1 MGMRRVARAGLY
13 VGIASVVLGLSKVH
27 AAAHGYDFTASA
39 RFGWALVFIVL
50 VCFATYAMSLPDLV
64 SSRRNAWLASFGAA
78 VIAAISISVVQL
90 VLGSELLPRSV
101 VFGTALVVVPLGA
114 LAAAAG
120 RDAFSRDKDRDRI
133 LLVADVDDR
142 DALTSELDDHP
153 ERPATVMTAL
163 TIDAARPHDPPDL
176 PVVRAAADSKA
187 NVVVLSRAAQDD
199 DQIVVQAATLHEQGI
214 RVRTLSMFYEQWL
227 GKLPMSELER
237 VSLLFDISEVH
248 APMYARWKRMLDVC
262 AAALALPVLVVLLPF
277 VLLGNAVGN
286 RGPLFFRQPRTGR
299 DGREFE
305 ILKFRTMTPRGS
317 GAGDTTE
324 VNDPRVTTFGGI
336 LRKSHLDEVPQLWNI
351 LRGDLSLVGPRP
363 EQPHLVA
370 QLSAKIPFYGLR
382 HLVRPGLTGWAQ
394 VKYHYGADEADAL
407 EKLQYEFFY
416 LRHQSLE
423 LDARIVVRTLRSV
436 FGGHGR

>member
-1 MGMRRVARAGLY
+1 MQRVARAGLY

-27 AAAHGYDFTASA
+27 AAAHGYDFTASG
-39 RFGWALVFIVL
+39 RFGWALGFIVI
-50 VCFATYAMSLPDLV
+50 VCFATYAMSLPDGV
-64 SSRRNAWLASFGAA
+64 TSRRGAWLASIGASVVAA
-78 VIAAISISVVQL
+78 VAISLVQL
-90 VLGSELLPRSV
+90 ALGSALLPRSV

-120 RDAFSRDKDRDRI
+120 RDAFSRDQERDRV
-133 LLVADVDDR
+133 LLVADIDDR
-142 DALTSELDDHP
+142 DALASELDEHP
-153 ERPATVMTAL
+153 ERPAKLVAAL
-163 TIDAARPHDPPDL
+163 TIDGARPHDPPDL
-176 PVVRAAADSKA
+176 PVVQAATDANA

-199 DQIVVQAATLHEQGI
+199 EQIVVQAAALHEQGI

-227 GKLPMSELER
+227 GKLPVSELER

-248 APMYARWKRMLDVC
+248 APRYARWKRILDVC
-262 AAALALPVLVVLLPF
+262 VGVAALPFLVVLVPA
-277 VLLGNAVGN
+277 VLVGNAFGN

-299 DGREFE
+299 LGGEFE
-305 ILKFRTMTPRGS
+305 ILKFRTMTPRGH

-336 LRKSHLDEVPQLWNI
+336 LRRTHLDEVPQLWNI

-363 EQPHLVA
+363 EQPHLVS
-370 QLSAKIPFYGLR
+370 QLSTKIPFYGLR

-423 LDARIVVRTLRSV
+423 LDARIVVRTMRSV
-436 FGGHGR
+436 LGGRGR

>member
-1 MGMRRVARAGLY
+1 MQRVARAGLF

-39 RFGWALVFIVL
+39 RFGWALAFVVI

-64 SSRRNAWLASFGAA
+64 SSRRTAWLASIGAA
-78 VIAAISISVVQL
+78 AIAAVAVSVLQL
-90 VLGSELLPRSV
+90 ALGSELLPRSV

-114 LAAAAG
+114 LSAAAG
-120 RDAFSRDKDRDRI
+120 RDAFSRDRERDRVV
-133 LLVADVDDR
+133 LVAEVEDR
-142 DALTSELDDHP
+142 DALVSELSEHP
-153 ERPATVMTAL
+153 ERPATVVQSL
-163 TIDAARPHDPPDL
+163 TVDTARPHDPPDL
-176 PVVRAAADSKA
+176 PLVRAAEDAHA
-187 NVVVLSRAAQDD
+187 NVVVLGRAAQSDD
-199 DQIVVQAATLHEQGI
+199 DIVVQAALLHERGI

-227 GKLPMSELER
+227 GKLPVSELER

-248 APMYARWKRMLDVC
+248 APMYARWKRILDVC
-262 AAALALPVLVVLLPF
+262 AAALAFPAFVVLMPF
-277 VLLGNAVGN
+277 VLLGNLAGN

-305 ILKFRTMTPRGS
+305 ILKFRTMTPRGH

-324 VNDPRVTTFGGI
+324 VNDPRITTFGGI
-336 LRKSHLDEVPQLWNI
+336 LRRTHLDEVPQLWNI
-351 LRGDLSLVGPRP
+351 LRGDLSVVGPRP

-436 FGGHGR
+436 LGGRGR